1 MSLPSVRV
9 LKHHGSQLWVPQ
21 LFSLYWH
28 RDNRLVAGE
37 DELVLKRCATG
48 ASRVE
53 SLLPFQDEKEHLQ
66 PSNSDF
72 YLEDDGSMENEKPF
86 NIKELFLPMQ
96 KLF

>member
-1 MSLPSVRV
+1 MGLLCFQDKKPTEGIKREFAD
-9 LKHHGSQLWVPQ
+9 
-21 LFSLYWH
+21 LF
-28 RDNRLVAGE
+28 VQ
-37 DELVLKRCATG
+37 RCATG
-48 ASRVE
+48 ASSVE
-53 SLLPFQDEKEHLQ
+53 PFLPFPDEKEHLQ